1 MLDIRLIRENPDLI
15 RKRLATRGRG
25 AEQPIDQLL
34 ELDKERRRI
43 IADVERLKSERNAL
57 NKQIG
62 ARKAK
67 VVELRFSGG
76 PSVEESAGVLKIS
89 PESFMRDWKLATA
102 WLMRE
107 LSR

>member
-1 MLDIRLIRENPDLI
+1 MGGRDPGPAPPSSLWQ
-15 RKRLATRGRG
+15 LA
-25 AEQPIDQLL
+25 L
-34 ELDKERRRI
+34 ESLARF
-43 IADVERLKSERNAL
+43 
-57 NKQIG
+57 G